1 MSLNGDIEEEGDA
14 QYFRDICALKGARH
28 GSEAMLSEAVE
39 AYRQGRLTAF
49 APEIEQYYLPLSDGQ
64 VAQEEPDETDIPYD
78 EEYPDD
84 DGRYDAYV

>member
-1 MSLNGDIEEEGDA
+1 MRSISGTR
-14 QYFRDICALKGARH
+14 Y

-64 VAQEEPDETDIPYD
+64 GTHEEPDETDMPYED
-78 EEYPDD
+78 EYPDD